1 MKIFFSIVSFLF
13 IQSSIYSQNQN
24 ISNGS
29 YFDGEPFLVI
39 DPSNSQHLVAAWM
52 GFQIGNKITIK
63 TSYSNNGGVSWST
76 PIWQPHQITGNG
88 SADVSMGYDLNSN
101 LYMSYIDFDDVNFS
115 NGAIYVRKSIDGGA
129 TWGSAVEATSIN
141 DCPNQV
147 CIDRPWIAVDKSGGI
162 NDGVIY
168 VTSMN
173 ADQPTLAFPPYHPYL
188 SVSTDNG
195 MSFSNPR
202 YLDTLNFYSGSIIK
216 QPMPSPIVTSNGV
229 FMAIYPSYEPV
240 NQGPF
245 AHLYIAKSTSAGEN
259 IDQLDAYSGIGTT
272 ISNSYLKKGSVLKSD
287 PSDPNH
293 IAYFFLKETSGDA
306 DIYFME
312 SFDAGNSWLSQERIN
327 QDPIGNG
334 KLQDLVW
341 ADFDIDGDLAVCWRD
356 RRNGIG
362 NTYQETTEIYCAIR
376 WKDSIN
382 FSPDFAI
389 SDTQVAHDV
398 ILEGKGNDFM
408 NVNFLNDTIYA
419 VWGDVRTGV
428 LSIYMNKIGVNN
440 GTNSIHLISKEALPY
455 FTIYPNPTTDKI
467 YINENQT
474 NDSYKIINENGQ
486 QIICGEQFPEA
497 GISVSKFKNGVYYIY
512 IYCGKQIKVSTFI
525 KE

>member
-1 MKIFFSIVSFLF
+1 MKILLSIIGFLLLHDISF
-13 IQSSIYSQNQN
+13 SQNQN
-24 ISNGS
+24 ISNGA
-29 YFDGEPFLVI
+29 YFDGEPYLVI

-63 TSYSNNGGVSWST
+63 TSYSNNGGLSWST

-88 SADVSMGYDLNSN
+88 SADVSMGYDLNGN
-101 LYMSYIDFDDVNFS
+101 LYISYIDYDDVNFS

-129 TWGSAVEATSIN
+129 TWGPAVEATSIS
-141 DCPNQV
+141 DCPNQA

-173 ADQPTLAFPPYHPYL
+173 ADQPTLVFPPYHPYL

-229 FMAIYPSYEPV
+229 FMAIYPAYEPL

-245 AHLYIAKSTSAGEN
+245 AHLYIAKSTSAGID
-259 IDQLDAYSGIGTT
+259 IDQLDAYSGVGSP
-272 ISNSYLKKGSVLKSD
+272 ISNTYLKKGSLFKSD
-287 PSDPNH
+287 PSDANH
-293 IAYFFLKETSGDA
+293 IAYFFLKETSGDV
-306 DIYFME
+306 DVYFME
-312 SFDAGNSWLSQERIN
+312 SFDAGTVWTTQIRIN
-327 QDPIGNG
+327 QDPLGNNN
-334 KLQDLVW
+334 LQDLVW
-341 ADFDIDGDLAVCWRD
+341 ADFDSDGDLTVCWRD
-356 RRNGIG
+356 RRNGIA
-362 NTYQETTEIYCAIR
+362 NTYQTGTEIYGVVR

-398 ILEGKGNDFM
+398 VLDGKGNDFM

-428 LSIYMNKIGVNN
+428 LSIYLNKIGVIS
-440 GTNSIHLISKEALPY
+440 GTNSIQIISRESLSS
-455 FTIYPNPTTDKI
+455 FNVYPNPSSDKLYMKEKMI
-467 YINENQT
+467 V
-474 NDSYKIINENGQ
+474 DSYKVFNENGQ
-486 QIICGEQFPEA
+486 EIMNGVQFPEA
-497 GISVSKFKNGVYYIY
+497 GLSVSELTSGTYQLFLYS
-512 IYCGKQIKVSTFI
+512 GKEVKMTLFI

>member
-1 MKIFFSIVSFLF
+1 
-13 IQSSIYSQNQN
+13 
-24 ISNGS
+24 
-29 YFDGEPFLVI
+29 
-39 DPSNSQHLVAAWM
+39 
-52 GFQIGNKITIK
+52 
-63 TSYSNNGGVSWST
+63 
-76 PIWQPHQITGNG
+76 
-88 SADVSMGYDLNSN
+88 
-101 LYMSYIDFDDVNFS
+101 
-115 NGAIYVRKSIDGGA
+115 
-129 TWGSAVEATSIN
+129 
-141 DCPNQV
+141 
-147 CIDRPWIAVDKSGGI
+147 
-162 NDGVIY
+162 
-168 VTSMN
+168 
-173 ADQPTLAFPPYHPYL
+173 
-188 SVSTDNG
+188 
-195 MSFSNPR
+195 
-202 YLDTLNFYSGSIIK
+202 
-216 QPMPSPIVTSNGV
+216 
-229 FMAIYPSYEPV
+229 MAIYPSYEPV
-240 NQGPF
+240 IQGPF

-259 IDQLDAYSGIGTT
+259 INQLDAYSGGGTT
-272 ISNSYLKKGSVLKSD
+272 ISNSYLKKGSLLKSD

-293 IAYFFLKETSGDA
+293 ITYFFLKETSGDA

-312 SFDAGNSWLSQERIN
+312 SFDAGNSWMSQERIN
-327 QDPIGNG
+327 QDPLGNG

-440 GTNSIHLISKEALPY
+440 GSNSIHLISEEALPY
-455 FTIYPNPTTDKI
+455 FTIYPNPTTDII

-474 NDSYKIINENGQ
+474 NDSYKITNENGQ